1 MSSYVYLRLE
11 SLQKRFDEIDLILNH
26 ASENKDIKELYST
39 LCRSA
44 QILLVAHFEGAI
56 KDLTKDVLDDYN
68 RSEYKFKDSPKAIKV
83 TFCQYFI
90 KPSDKNYY
98 DSKMLDRLNKT
109 FDNLPVRY
117 EVEPFLYNKN
127 KNPSPHII
135 ENILERFGVSNFFS
149 RIDNSELDVVFQD
162 SKSDMMELRDR
173 LRRHLIETVKSYP
186 YKIDLDLFNI
196 SSTKT
201 KHDDTLW
208 HTFLDTIL
216 ENRHNIAHGNTLES
230 LDLHVDIEK
239 SKLKI
244 EILIYGFILVLCKCT
259 LPIEKVDE
267 E

>member
-26 ASENKDIKELYST
+26 ASKNKDLEDLYST

-56 KDLTKDVLDDYN
+56 KDFTKDVLSDFN
-68 RSEYKFKDSPKAIKV
+68 RSEYKFKDSPEAIKT
-83 TFCQYFI
+83 TFLQYFM
-90 KPSDKNYY
+90 KPNENNYY
-98 DSKMLDRLNKT
+98 DKTIKNRLIET
-109 FDNLPVRY
+109 FNSLPVKY

-127 KNPSPHII
+127 KNPSPHIV
-135 ENILERFGVSNFFS
+135 ENILKRFGVSNFFS
-149 RIDNSELDVVFQD
+149 RIENSDLDVVFQD
-162 SKSDMMELRDR
+162 SKSDMIEVRKR
-173 LRRHLIETVKSYP
+173 LKKHLENTVKSYP

-201 KHDDTLW
+201 EPRDTLW

-216 ENRHNIAHGNTLES
+216 NNRHEIAHGNTLKR

-244 EILIYGFILVLCKCT
+244 EILIYAFILVLCKCT
-259 LPIEKVDE
+259 LPIEKIDE